1 VNAAALRP
9 TRTPE
14 STVDV
19 QIAAVPP
26 QKNSSPARM
35 HGRVLGFNVR
45 KGLDAK
51 YPDDRCTLHFFLRA
65 YGPTIRDPGV
75 SGIAA
80 RPSDRSNETA
90 FHRIRDRVSLL

>member
-1 VNAAALRP
+1 
-9 TRTPE
+9 
-14 STVDV
+14 VDV

-26 QKNSSPARM
+26 QKNSSPARVHERM
-35 HGRVLGFNVR
+35 LGFNVR

-80 RPSDRSNETA
+80 RPSDRSYETA
-90 FHRIRDRVSLL
+90 FRRTTDRVSLL